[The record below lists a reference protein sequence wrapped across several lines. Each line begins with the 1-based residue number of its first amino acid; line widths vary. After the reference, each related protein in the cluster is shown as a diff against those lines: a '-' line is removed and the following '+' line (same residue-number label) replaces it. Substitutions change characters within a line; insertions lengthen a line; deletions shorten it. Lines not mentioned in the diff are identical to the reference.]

1 MKEKFEIIR
10 KNALANPNL
19 YGGRYTQ
26 KNRKDAYI
34 EFLEDILRASDALRK
49 KRPVELFLVWNPDGN
64 SYGSY
69 YNDSLREPILEHQ
82 LNIRIVGTLEEV
94 IDEAEEYYH
103 EHFECEEDYDEDF
116 EIETVEELD
125 EFWNA
130 NGYAMTSFIV
140 EV

>member
-1 MKEKFEIIR
+1 MKEEFEIVR

-19 YGGRYTQ
+19 HGGRYTQ

-34 EFLEDILRASDALRK
+34 EFLEDMLGDAESLNK
-49 KRPVELFLVWNPDGN
+49 KQVELFLVWNPDGN
-64 SYGSY
+64 LYGSY

-116 EIETVEELD
+116 KIETVEELD
-125 EFWNA
+125 EFWEA
-130 NGYAMTSFIV
+130 NGYAMTSFTV